1 MNDRVILGLILAL
14 AFYVVAVIAGSPQR
28 ATARIAA
35 QQKAAAETA
44 DGRLEAK
51 AADPSHAGPGWECP
65 PLWMNSPFALILLAI
80 AVFPL
85 VPQASHWWENNLHKL
100 YVAGGLSLATLA
112 YYLFLHRH
120 SVVGHWPAEYLSTA
134 ASGGPSWR
142 LTGTVLGNALLNEY
156 LPFIIL
162 LFSLYTITGGIR
174 IEGDLPAH
182 PLTNTLFLAA
192 GAVLANLIGTTG
204 ASMVL
209 IRPLLETN
217 AERKHVRHTVVMF
230 IFIVCNCGGCLLPL
244 GPPLFLGYQFGVP
257 FLWTL
262 KLWPAWLAVNGL
274 LLVIYYLWDCVAY
287 YRHESVGDIQR
298 DESEVRPLHFRGL
311 WPNMLLLLGVILA
324 AAFLDPGKTL
334 PGTGWNPWVYLR
346 EAMELGLVVVSL
358 WSGQAVRRDNDFNYG
373 AILEVAVLFLGIFI
387 CMQVPLQI
395 VAVKGPALGLT
406 TPAHFF
412 WASGSLSAV
421 LDNAPTYAVFF
432 ETARSL
438 AGQPAVAG
446 VQASLLTAI
455 SLGSVFMGAMTYI
468 GNGPNFMVKAIAEK
482 SGVAMPSFLGYVAYS
497 FAILLPIF
505 VLVTIVLL

>member
-1 MNDRVILGLILAL
+1 LIFLL
-14 AFYVVAVIAGSPQR
+14 LLYVAAAIAGSPQR

-35 QQKAAAETA
+35 RQKAAAEA
-44 DGRLEAK
+44 PPNGRLEAK
-51 AADPSHAGPGWECP
+51 AAEASHAEAGSGCP
-65 PLWMNSPFALILLAI
+65 PLWMALPFAVILLAI
-80 AVFPL
+80 AVLPL
-85 VPQASHWWENNLHKL
+85 MPQASHWWENNLHKL
-100 YVAGGLSLATLA
+100 YVAGGLSLATSA
-112 YYLFLHRH
+112 YYLFFHRH
-120 SVVGHWPAEYLSTA
+120 GVVGHWPVEYLSMP
-134 ASGGPSWR
+134 ASGGPSWH
-142 LTGTVLGNALLNEY
+142 LTGAVLSNAILNEY
-156 LPFIIL
+156 LPFIII
-162 LFSLYTITGGIR
+162 LFSFYTITGGIR

-192 GAVLANLIGTTG
+192 GALLANLIGTTG
-204 ASMVL
+204 AAMLL

-217 AERKHVRHTVVMF
+217 AERKHVKHTVVLF

-274 LLVIYYLWDCVAY
+274 LLVLYYLWDHFVY
-287 YRHESVGDIQR
+287 YRRESVRDIRR
-298 DESEVRPLHFRGL
+298 DESEVRPLRFRGL
-311 WPNMLLLLGVILA
+311 WPNTLLLLGVILS

-334 PGTGWNPWVYLR
+334 PGTSWNPWVYLR
-346 EAMELGLVVVSL
+346 ETVQLGLVAVSL

-395 VAVKGPALGLT
+395 VAVEGPALGLA

-438 AGQPAVAG
+438 GGQPAVAG

-482 SGVAMPSFLGYVAYS
+482 SGVAMPSFFAYIVYS
-497 FAILLPIF
+497 AVILLPLF
-505 VLVTIVLL
+505 ALVTLVSLR